1 MKNLKVVVL
10 LLMVVL
16 FLLVGF
22 FKLCESIIETE
33 KSFGDTYEE
42 CTTNYDVAMCNRIYF
57 Q

>member
-1 MKNLKVVVL
+1 MKNLKIIVSILFVGL
-10 LLMVVL
+10 LLI
-16 FLLVGF
+16 GF

-42 CTTNYDVAMCNRIYF
+42 CTTNYDVAMYNRIYF

>member
-10 LLMVVL
+10 LLTVVL
-16 FLLVGF
+16 FLLGF
-22 FKLCESIIETE
+22 YKLCESIIETE

-42 CTTNYDVAMCNRIYF
+42 CTANYDVAICNRIYF